1 MTKKILVLA
10 LCCMAFCLAAC
21 GPGSKKESGSQP
33 ETAQTVATAEDK
45 AEPLTKEQALL
56 AVKNYCFANNPDLES
71 MVDSDEYNIEWEAAE
86 SEAGEIVV
94 LFRSYTGSETRYYI
108 DPVSGETYVTERV
121 PGIIDEEERTEES
134 FNVRDFL
141 GE

>member
-1 MTKKILVLA
+1 MIKKILLLV

-21 GPGSKKESGSQP
+21 GLESKKESELQT
-33 ETAQTVATAEDK
+33 ETAA
-45 AEPLTKEQALL
+45 LTKEQALE

-71 MVDSDEYNIEWEAAE
+71 MVDSGEYNIEWEADE
-86 SEAGEIVV
+86 NEAGEIVV

-121 PGIIDEEERTEES
+121 PGIIDEEERTDES
-134 FNVRDFL
+134 FNIRNFMG
-141 GE
+141 GER